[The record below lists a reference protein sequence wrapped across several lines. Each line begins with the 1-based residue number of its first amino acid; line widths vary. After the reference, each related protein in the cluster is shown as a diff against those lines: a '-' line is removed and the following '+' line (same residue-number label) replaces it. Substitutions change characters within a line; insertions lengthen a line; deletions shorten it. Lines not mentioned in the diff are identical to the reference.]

1 MHSLLRANIMTEGTY
16 SFKLKNTLAELN
28 TLCRNLEKYG
38 NSIGLTPKCIFQINL
53 ALDELFTNI
62 VSYSYKDENTHWIT
76 ISLSQTDNTLVIS
89 IEDSG
94 APFDPVSIEIPQPNT
109 TIEDCSIG
117 GLGLHLV
124 RKMVDDI
131 AYERQRGKNI
141 ITIKKNIPQS

>member
-1 MHSLLRANIMTEGTY
+1 MYSLLREKRMTEGTY

-38 NSIGLTPKCIFQINL
+38 NSIGLTPKCIFQLNL

-76 ISLSQTDNTLVIS
+76 ISLSHTDNTLVIS

-94 APFDPVSIEIPQPNT
+94 APFDPVSIEISQPNN
-109 TIEDCSIG
+109 TIEDCRIG

-131 AYERQRGKNI
+131 VYERQRGKNI
-141 ITIKKNIPQS
+141 ITMKKNIPKS